1 MAKRTISQ
9 LVDAV
14 VLKDNQN
21 RTDIE
26 TAVLAWINE
35 AYLKIARRYLKCF
48 EDIISFNITS
58 TTNIYT
64 IDTILPGCR
73 KIFTLVSAS
82 GEITVRDAKK
92 NIESFN
98 AGIIT
103 PSSGYPT
110 IAWDTG
116 NKLYFNS
123 TPDQTYSI
131 TAYYVIMPTAVTL
144 SIAPVE
150 YLLIPAVYEDL
161 VINYAKA
168 IYDFKAHNYK
178 AVDRAK
184 AEFESELRKW
194 EVEEHNKR
202 FNNYDQIIELQ
213 EAQNMDIF
221 GKEDA

>member
-1 MAKRTISQ
+1 MAKRTVTQ
-9 LVDAV
+9 LIDAV
-14 VLKDNQN
+14 VLKDNQE
-21 RTDIE
+21 RADIE
-26 TAVLAWINE
+26 TGILAWINE
-35 AYLKIARRYLKCF
+35 AYFKIARRNLKCF
-48 EDIISFNITS
+48 EDVDTFNITS
-58 TTNIYT
+58 ATNIYA
-64 IDTILPGCR
+64 IDTIIPGCR
-73 KIFTLVSAS
+73 KIIILASAS
-82 GEITVRDAKK
+82 GEIKVRDAKK

-98 AGIIT
+98 STIISL
-103 PSSGYPT
+103 SSGYPT

-116 NKLYFNS
+116 NKLYFNAI
-123 TPDQTYSI
+123 PDTTYSI
-131 TAYYVIMPTAVTL
+131 TAYYFIMPDAVTL
-144 SIAPVE
+144 GTPAE

-202 FNNYDQIIELQ
+202 FDNYAQIMELQ

-221 GKEDA
+221 GKEDI